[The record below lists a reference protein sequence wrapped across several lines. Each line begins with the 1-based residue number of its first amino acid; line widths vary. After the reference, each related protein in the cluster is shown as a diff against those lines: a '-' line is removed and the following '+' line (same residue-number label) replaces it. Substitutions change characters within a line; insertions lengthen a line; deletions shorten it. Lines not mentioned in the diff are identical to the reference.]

1 MNCFNEIFI
10 VFDKSAYFYSYE
22 DKCIQLKTKNIIFRC
37 LNKLL
42 DKVLH
47 FNSFLFIQNKE
58 LIKKVDK
65 IVISDSAYSIQLHKY
80 IMKINPSAQM
90 FLYYM
95 NTIDPSIENKM
106 NQFDKAHIYTFDK
119 HDSIEYNINYMHTPY
134 SNMTPYS
141 SDNEIYDVLFL
152 GRSKGRDKELIS
164 IRNVLKSNHK
174 KYKIMLLDSEDE
186 EMKIDEYISYE
197 QYLEDV
203 SKSKCILEII
213 KKGQTGSTLRAL
225 EASWFQKKLITNNV
239 NIQYDEY
246 YDKENTYL
254 MDTENINEQK
264 LNNFLEKP
272 YIKTNIDTSKIE
284 FSCWISKFG
293 EGI

>member
-1 MNCFNEIFI
+1 MNNAKEVFI
-10 VFDKSAYFYSYE
+10 VFDKAMYFYPYE
-22 DKCIQLKTKNIIFRC
+22 AKCVQLKIKNFLFRC

-42 DKVLH
+42 KKILRLD
-47 FNSFLFIQNKE
+47 SFLFIQNKE

-80 IMKINPSAQM
+80 MMKINPSAQI

-95 NTIDPSIENKM
+95 NTIDSSIKNKM
-106 NQFDKAHIYTFDK
+106 NQFDKAYIYTFDK
-119 HDSIEYNINYMHTPY
+119 HDSIKYNINYIHTPY
-134 SNMTPYS
+134 SIMTPYS

-152 GRSKGRDKELIS
+152 GRSKGRDKELLT

-174 KYKIMLLDSEDE
+174 KYKIMLLDSDDE

-213 KKGQTGSTLRAL
+213 KKGQAGSTLRAL
-225 EASWFQKKLITNNV
+225 EALWFQKKLITNNI

-254 MDTENINEQK
+254 IDPKNINEQK
-264 LNNFLEKP
+264 LKEFLEEP
-272 YIKTNIDTSKIE
+272 YIKTNIDISKIE
-284 FSCWISKFG
+284 FSYWISKFG
-293 EGI
+293 ESI